1 MTNVQNM
8 GFYVQICCDVC
19 GKAAPLREI
28 LVEESLSCLC
38 QTCWEDMLERAGD
51 E

>member
-38 QTCWEDMLERAGD
+38 ELCWEDMLARAGD

>member
-28 LVEESLSCLC
+28 LVEESLNCLC
-38 QTCWEDMLERAGD
+38 ETSWEDMLQRAGD

>member
-1 MTNVQNM
+1 MTKVQNM

-19 GKAAPLREI
+19 GKAAPLKEI
-28 LVEESLSCLC
+28 LMEESLNCLC
-38 QTCWEDMLERAGD
+38 ETCWEDMLERAGD